1 MQDKNKIIR
10 IYSDTKL
17 DMALINKLV
26 KVRQMNTDDQD
37 QGVEPTRPQ
46 TTSKNLKIM
55 IVPRDN

>member
-26 KVRQMNTDDQD
+26 KVRQMNTDDLD
-37 QGVEPTRPQ
+37 EGVEPTRPQ